1 MAKLKKDETLSLILA
16 ALFTALIAVLAQIPP
31 TTHEF
36 PITLQTFAI
45 ALCGYTLSVKY
56 SLFSIVS
63 YILLGAVGAPVFSGL
78 CGGLHHITGPAG
90 GFILAFPVLVF
101 FCSFSQRF
109 KFSLTKIAFGICG
122 MLIMYSAGVLYFSA
136 ITQNPL
142 WTALIMYAPVFL
154 KDMASCVLA
163 FYISKIIRKR
173 ITKKSAQ

>member
-78 CGGLHHITGPAG
+78 CGGLHHVIGPAG

-109 KFSLTKIAFGICG
+109 KSDWLKIALSLGG
-122 MLIMYSAGVLYFSA
+122 MALMYVAGVLYFSF
-136 ITQNPL
+136 ITKNPL
-142 WTALIMYAPVFL
+142 WTAIIMYSPVFL
-154 KDMASCVLA
+154 KDVVSSVLA
-163 FYISKIIRKR
+163 LYLSKIIRKR
-173 ITKKSAQ
+173 ISKIK

>member
-1 MAKLKKDETLSLILA
+1 MAKTQKEKTLLVVFA

-56 SLFSIVS
+56 SMFSITS

-90 GFILAFPVLVF
+90 GFILAFPIFVF
-101 FCSFSQRF
+101 FCSFSKKF
-109 KFSLTKIAFGICG
+109 KPYWLKLCISFGG
-122 MLIMYSAGVLYFSA
+122 MALMYLSGILYFSFV
-136 ITQNPL
+136 TKNPL
-142 WTALIMYAPVFL
+142 WTAVIMYAPVFL
-154 KDMASCVLA
+154 KDIISCVLA
-163 FYISKIIRKR
+163 LYLSKIIIKR
-173 ITKKSAQ
+173 ISKLL

>member
-1 MAKLKKDETLSLILA
+1 MAKAQKNETLSAVLA

-56 SLFSIVS
+56 SLFSITS

-90 GFILAFPVLVF
+90 GFILAFPIFVF
-101 FCSFSQRF
+101 LCAFSQRF
-109 KFSLTKIAFGICG
+109 KSDWLKIVLSLCG
-122 MLIMYSAGVLYFSA
+122 MALMYIIGILYFSL
-136 ITQNPL
+136 ITKNPL
-142 WTALIMYAPVFL
+142 WTATIMYAPVFL
-154 KDMASCVLA
+154 KDVAFAVLA
-163 FYISKIIRKR
+163 FYISKVIKKR
-173 ITKKSAQ
+173 IPKT